1 MNMEINFHL
10 LAEFF
15 GMVFSMLG
23 AFFMSRDFNKDPRHM
38 EKAFAFF
45 MISNVSMIMLSA
57 ALLMIPLL
65 IQMGLFMIT
74 AYNGLIK
81 NRPDLKRYLFL
92 IPLVTFTIGAI
103 LFSNNLGGDIKLEI
117 TAIEIIAAAIAIYGS
132 HIAKE
137 EIYNK
142 RIISFILF
150 FVADILYVIIAYEKG
165 LVFFGIQSAFFLYT
179 SLSGLNNTI
188 KNKERLSLASC

>member
-1 MNMEINFHL
+1 MTINLHL
-10 LAEFF
+10 IAEFL

-23 AFFMSRDFNKDPRHM
+23 AFYMSRDYNKDPRHM
-38 EKAFAFF
+38 EKAFTFF
-45 MISNVSMIMLSA
+45 LISNVSMIMLSA

-81 NRPDLKRYLFL
+81 NRPDLKRVVL
-92 IPLVTFTIGAI
+92 IVPVITFIIGAF
-103 LFSNNLGGDIKLEI
+103 LFI
-117 TAIEIIAAAIAIYGS
+117 TNMQKEMSLHITIIEVLAAAIAIYGS

-142 RIISFILF
+142 RILSFILF
-150 FVADILYVIIAYEKG
+150 FVADILYVMIAYDKG
-165 LVFFGIQSAFFLYT
+165 LLFFGIQSAFFLYT

-188 KNKERLSLASC
+188 KNKERLSLANC

>member
-1 MNMEINFHL
+1 MTMNLHL
-10 LAEFF
+10 IAEFL

-23 AFFMSRDFNKDPRHM
+23 AFYMSRDYNKDPRHM
-38 EKAFAFF
+38 EKAFSFF
-45 MISNVSMIMLSA
+45 LISNVSMIMLSA

-81 NRPDLKRYLFL
+81 NRPDLKRVVL
-92 IPLVTFTIGAI
+92 IVPVITFIIGAF
-103 LFSNNLGGDIKLEI
+103 LFI
-117 TAIEIIAAAIAIYGS
+117 TNMQKEMSLHITIIEVLAAAIAIYGS

-142 RIISFILF
+142 RILSFILF
-150 FVADILYVIIAYEKG
+150 FVADILYVMIAYDKG
-165 LVFFGIQSAFFLYT
+165 LLFFGIQSAFFLYT

-188 KNKERLSLASC
+188 KNKERLSLANC

>member
-1 MNMEINFHL
+1 MTMNLHL
-10 LAEFF
+10 IAEFL

-23 AFFMSRDFNKDPRHM
+23 AFYMSRDYNKDPRHM
-38 EKAFAFF
+38 EKAFSFF
-45 MISNVSMIMLSA
+45 LISNVSMIMLSA

-81 NRPDLKRYLFL
+81 NRPDYKKFLFL
-92 IPLVTFTIGAI
+92 IPLVTFTIGSI
-103 LFSNNLGGDIKLEI
+103 LLTINLGNNIKLEI
-117 TAIEIIAAAIAIYGS
+117 TITEVLAAAMAIYGS

-142 RIISFILF
+142 RILSFILF
-150 FVADILYVIIAYEKG
+150 FVADILYIMIAYDKG
-165 LVFFGIQSAFFLYT
+165 LLFFGIQSAFFLYT

-188 KNKERLSLASC
+188 KNKERLSLANC

>member
-1 MNMEINFHL
+1 MTINLHL
-10 LAEFF
+10 IAEFL
-15 GMVFSMLG
+15 GMIFSMLG
-23 AFFMSRDFNKDPRHM
+23 AFYMSRDYNKDPRHM
-38 EKAFAFF
+38 EKAFTFF
-45 MISNVSMIMLSA
+45 LISNVSMIMLSA

-81 NRPDLKRYLFL
+81 NRPDLKRVVL
-92 IPLVTFTIGAI
+92 IVPVITFIIGAF
-103 LFSNNLGGDIKLEI
+103 LFI
-117 TAIEIIAAAIAIYGS
+117 TNMQKEMSLHITIIEVLAAAIAIYGS

-142 RIISFILF
+142 RILSFILF
-150 FVADILYVIIAYEKG
+150 FVADILYVMIAYDKG
-165 LVFFGIQSAFFLYT
+165 LLFFGIQSAFFLYT

-188 KNKERLSLASC
+188 KNKERLSLANC

>member
-1 MNMEINFHL
+1 MTINLHL
-10 LAEFF
+10 IAEFL

-23 AFFMSRDFNKDPRHM
+23 AFYMSRDYNKDPRHM
-38 EKAFAFF
+38 EKAFGFF
-45 MISNVSMIMLSA
+45 LISNVSMIMLSA

-81 NRPDLKRYLFL
+81 NRPDLKKMVL
-92 IPLVTFTIGAI
+92 IVPIVTFSIGTALFISNMQKEMSFHITI
-103 LFSNNLGGDIKLEI
+103 
-117 TAIEIIAAAIAIYGS
+117 IEVLAAAIAIYGS

-142 RIISFILF
+142 RILSFILF
-150 FVADILYVIIAYEKG
+150 FVADILYIMIAYEKG
-165 LVFFGIQSAFFLYT
+165 LLFFGIQSAFFIYT

-188 KNKERLSLASC
+188 KNKERLSLANC

>member
-1 MNMEINFHL
+1 MTMNLHL
-10 LAEFF
+10 IAEFL

-23 AFFMSRDFNKDPRHM
+23 AFYMSRDYNKDPRHM
-38 EKAFAFF
+38 EKAFTFF
-45 MISNVSMIMLSA
+45 LISNVSMIMLSA

-81 NRPDLKRYLFL
+81 NRPDLKRVVL
-92 IPLVTFTIGAI
+92 IVPVITFIIGAF
-103 LFSNNLGGDIKLEI
+103 LFI
-117 TAIEIIAAAIAIYGS
+117 TNMQKEMSLHITIIEVLAAAIAIYGS

-142 RIISFILF
+142 RILSFILF
-150 FVADILYVIIAYEKG
+150 FVADILYVMIAYDKG
-165 LVFFGIQSAFFLYT
+165 LLFFGIQSAFFLYT

-188 KNKERLSLASC
+188 KNKERLSLANC

>member
-1 MNMEINFHL
+1 MTMNLHL
-10 LAEFF
+10 IAEFL

-23 AFFMSRDFNKDPRHM
+23 AFYMSRDYNKDPRHM
-38 EKAFAFF
+38 EKAFSFF
-45 MISNVSMIMLSA
+45 LISNVSMIMLSA

-81 NRPDLKRYLFL
+81 NRPDLKRVVL
-92 IPLVTFTIGAI
+92 IVPVITFIIGAF
-103 LFSNNLGGDIKLEI
+103 LFI
-117 TAIEIIAAAIAIYGS
+117 TNMQKEMSLHITIIEVLAAAIAIYGS

-142 RIISFILF
+142 RILSFILF
-150 FVADILYVIIAYEKG
+150 FVADILYIMIAYDKG
-165 LVFFGIQSAFFLYT
+165 LLFFGIQSAFFLYT

-188 KNKERLSLASC
+188 KNKERLSLANC

>member
-1 MNMEINFHL
+1 MTINLHL
-10 LAEFF
+10 MAEFL

-23 AFFMSRDFNKDPRHM
+23 AFYMSRDFSKDPRHM
-38 EKAFAFF
+38 EKAFLFF
-45 MISNVSMIMLSA
+45 LISNISMIMLSA

-65 IQMGLFMIT
+65 IQMSLFMIT

-81 NRPDLKRYLFL
+81 NRPDLKK
-92 IPLVTFTIGAI
+92 LVILVPVITFIIGAI
-103 LFSNNLGGDIKLEI
+103 LLVSNLQKNISLEI
-117 TAIEIIAAAIAIYGS
+117 TIIEVLAAAIAIYGS

-142 RIISFILF
+142 RILSFTLF
-150 FVADILYVIIAYEKG
+150 FIADILYVMIAYEKG

-188 KNKERLSLASC
+188 KNKERLSLAKC

>member
-1 MNMEINFHL
+1 MTINLHL
-10 LAEFF
+10 IAEFL

-23 AFFMSRDFNKDPRHM
+23 AFYMSRDYNKDPRHM
-38 EKAFAFF
+38 EKAFGFF
-45 MISNVSMIMLSA
+45 LISNVSMIMLSA

-81 NRPDLKRYLFL
+81 NRPDLKKMVL
-92 IPLVTFTIGAI
+92 IVPIVTFSIGTA
-103 LFSNNLGGDIKLEI
+103 LFISNMQKEMSLHI
-117 TAIEIIAAAIAIYGS
+117 TMIEVLAAAIAIYGS

-142 RIISFILF
+142 RILSFILF
-150 FVADILYVIIAYEKG
+150 FVADILYIMIAYEKG
-165 LVFFGIQSAFFLYT
+165 LLFFGIQSAFFLYT

-188 KNKERLSLASC
+188 KNKERLSLANC